1 VVRLLPPLA
10 ISDELLTEGLDV
22 IADLLAKL

>member
-1 VVRLLPPLA
+1 LLPPLA

-22 IADLLAKL
+22 LRLLLADL